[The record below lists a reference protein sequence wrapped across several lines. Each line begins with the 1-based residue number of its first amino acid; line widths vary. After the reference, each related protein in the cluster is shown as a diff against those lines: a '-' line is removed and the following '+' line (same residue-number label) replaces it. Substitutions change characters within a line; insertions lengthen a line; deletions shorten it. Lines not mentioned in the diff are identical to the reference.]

1 MLRLV
6 RRDSGP
12 YWSKF
17 QTHFFTNIDNLNF
30 LSGGSCLTFQYG
42 HNAIVFVANQ
52 VNLKI

>member
-12 YWSKF
+12 YWRKF

-30 LSGGSCLTFQYG
+30 LSGGSCVTFQYG
-42 HNAIVFVANQ
+42 HNAFVANQ